1 MKVRKLL
8 FVAVAAL
15 LVSVVGAVGRQS
27 AVQAAPNDPFNV
39 TLKNQCNLPDNSNFL
54 GFPNW
59 YKYLKGQNNPSN
71 KDPKTNICRPA
82 LQSPNDIWLV
92 VAAIFEIILRA
103 SGIAAVFYMIYA
115 GFRYITSQGSPEG
128 INAAKTSITNAITG
142 LVLVVFAARLVGFI
156 AGRFAGDTGN
166 DFLLPEVAA
175 NQGALGTV
183 INTAMQ
189 IAGGLSVVFIALGGV
204 TYVRANGDPG
214 TIKRAKEMIIY
225 ALVGLVVA
233 IFASAIINFIFQR
246 I

>member
-1 MKVRKLL
+1 MKLRKLL
-8 FVAVAAL
+8 FVIVAAFSI
-15 LVSVVGAVGRQS
+15 SVVGVIGQQS
-27 AVQAAPNDPFNV
+27 TVQAAPNDPFNV
-39 TLKNQCNLPDNSNFL
+39 TLKNQCNLPDTSNFL
-54 GFPNW
+54 GFPTW
-59 YKYLKGQNNPSN
+59 YKYLKGQDNPSN
-71 KDPKTNICRPA
+71 KDTKSNVCRPA

-92 VAAIFEIILRA
+92 VAAIFEIILRL
-103 SGIAAVFYMIYA
+103 SGIAAVGYLIYA
-115 GFRYITSQGSPEG
+115 GFRYITSQGSPDG

-156 AGRFAGDTGN
+156 AGRFAGNTNN

-204 TYVRANGDPG
+204 TYIRANGDPG

-225 ALVGLVVA
+225 ALVGLVVT
-233 IFASAIINFIFQR
+233 ILASTIINFIFQR